1 MEKNYEVID
10 SAITKLWTIRY
21 DLKNLKKEE
30 EILNNDIKN
39 YLKINNVNSYCNN
52 LNYTIELTES
62 KSFSYD
68 EDKLLEIIS
77 ELPKEVRDKVI
88 TLVPKIDMK
97 ELERLIATE
106 TIKVDVLK
114 PAESIKV
121 VEKLVFKKAKKGDP
135 K

>member
-1 MEKNYEVID
+1 MEKNYEIID

-30 EILNNDIKN
+30 ETLNNDIKN
-39 YLKINNVNSYCNN
+39 YLKTNNVNSYCNN

-62 KSFSYD
+62 KSFSYN

-77 ELPKEVRDKVI
+77 ELPKEISDKVI

-121 VEKLVFKKAKKGDP
+121 VEKLVFKKAKKGDS